1 MTDIERLNIID
12 TFKEQMA
19 KETLTDVEKNEL
31 YKSII
36 SHIVWDKKDDTY
48 VIEVNFLQ
56 GLEVY
61 TVALGYTNSNIL
73 FERW

>member
-48 VIEVNFLQ
+48 VIEVNFL
-56 GLEVY
+56 
-61 TVALGYTNSNIL
+61 
-73 FERW
+73 